1 MLRRIK
7 RGGIDILLCMSV
19 DRISRDMEHSSSILK
34 QLRHYGVELWTVQ
47 NKTPVTDMELGLRSI
62 INHDQ
67 IEQTRYKTREGMKT
81 SIKKGKAA
89 GGIAYGYRIKLIYD
103 DRGDRIPGVREV
115 DEEQANIVRW
125 IFEQYGLG
133 RSPSEMAVELNNRIP
148 PVAGPR
154 GLRWRDTAIRGSKE
168 RGTGILN
175 NETYIGRL
183 VFNRRKFS
191 KNPDTEQR
199 EARMNDAS
207 EWVAGEVPALRIV
220 DDEFWTKVKQRQIE
234 VEACFSHTTNNRLN
248 RTHRPSYLLSGM
260 LECGICTGPY
270 AIMAKD
276 RYGCTKRQKKL
287 PIEHLGNIV
296 CPNSKT
302 ISRHELEGRVL
313 DTIPSNLLSVE
324 STTSIQDEINKELTA
339 ARKAG
344 DRIRKNFAPR
354 CRRSRASKTSSQ
366 VRLPSVS

>member
-199 EARMNDAS
+199 EARM
-207 EWVAGEVPALRIV
+207 
-220 DDEFWTKVKQRQIE
+220 K
-234 VEACFSHTTNNRLN
+234 
-248 RTHRPSYLLSGM
+248 
-260 LECGICTGPY
+260 
-270 AIMAKD
+270 
-276 RYGCTKRQKKL
+276 
-287 PIEHLGNIV
+287 
-296 CPNSKT
+296 
-302 ISRHELEGRVL
+302 
-313 DTIPSNLLSVE
+313 
-324 STTSIQDEINKELTA
+324 
-339 ARKAG
+339 
-344 DRIRKNFAPR
+344 
-354 CRRSRASKTSSQ
+354 CRRSGSWTMNSGRRSSSVRSRSRHASATRPTIASTGRIGHPIFSAACWNVAFAQ
-366 VRLPSVS
+366 VPTPSWRRIAMAVRSDRRNCPSNIWAISYARTQKPSAATNWKAACSILSRPTFCPSKARRPFRTRSTRS